1 MNEQESTQIECGGE
15 HDKEPLGKEAAGG
28 LNGDTVNNVSN
39 DETSLALEIM
49 CNQVENDTA
58 KAEEQKERKMMGMQL
73 DLQLA
78 RIRAE
83 KQKAKESL
91 MIEEVS
97 QLKEKYSGLLL
108 QKRVLNEDDVD
119 IHTSAREFIAIEKLD

>member
-1 MNEQESTQIECGGE
+1 
-15 HDKEPLGKEAAGG
+15 
-28 LNGDTVNNVSN
+28 
-39 DETSLALEIM
+39 
-49 CNQVENDTA
+49 
-58 KAEEQKERKMMGMQL
+58 MMGMQL
-73 DLQLA
+73 DLKLA

-97 QLKEKYSGLLL
+97 QLKEKYTGLLL

>member
-1 MNEQESTQIECGGE
+1 
-15 HDKEPLGKEAAGG
+15 
-28 LNGDTVNNVSN
+28 
-39 DETSLALEIM
+39 
-49 CNQVENDTA
+49 
-58 KAEEQKERKMMGMQL
+58 
-73 DLQLA
+73 
-78 RIRAE
+78 
-83 KQKAKESL
+83 